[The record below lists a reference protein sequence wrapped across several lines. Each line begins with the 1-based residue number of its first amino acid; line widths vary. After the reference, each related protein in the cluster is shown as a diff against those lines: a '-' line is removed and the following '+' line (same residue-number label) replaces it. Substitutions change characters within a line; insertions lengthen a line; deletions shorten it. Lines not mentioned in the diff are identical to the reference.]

1 MIKVDYCHNGT
12 PVYYTDANM
21 TWQELADF
29 INNHMPE
36 CNRNQKVRVWNSGE
50 DGEYGAIYGGEFC
63 NANSITPY
71 DDDAEPTPDNIYF
84 ISFTGEN
91 AWW

>member
-1 MIKVDYCHNGT
+1 
-12 PVYYTDANM
+12 M

-50 DGEYGAIYGGEFC
+50 ENMYGDMNGGQFC
-63 NANSITPY
+63 DANSITPF
-71 DDDAEPTPDNIYF
+71 DDDEEPNPDNIYF
-84 ISFTGEN
+84 ISFNGEN

>member
-1 MIKVDYCHNGT
+1 MIKVDYGHNGT
-12 PVYYTDANM
+12 PAYYTDANM

-36 CNRNQKVRVWNSGE
+36 CNRNQKVRIWNSGD
-50 DGEYGAIYGGEFC
+50 DGAMDGGEFC

-71 DDDAEPTPDNIYF
+71 DDDEEPNPDNIYF
-84 ISFTGEN
+84 ISFNGEDS
-91 AWW
+91 WR